1 MCALWR
7 RRELATLEQL
17 PEDSIIIKPES
28 GDTLVAEDVLKELCD
43 VLRKRG
49 YALIHRADAI
59 ILIKVLDPVAMQ
71 GRAVAYV
78 QDLTPLYMRH
88 KPIDWS
94 GDFSKKAV
102 S

>member
-1 MCALWR
+1 M
-7 RRELATLEQL
+7 
-17 PEDSIIIKPES
+17 PEDSIIIRPES
-28 GDTLVAEDVLKELCD
+28 GDTVLAEDVLREVCE
-43 VLRKRG
+43 VLRKHG

-59 ILIKVLDPVAMQ
+59 LLIKVLDPDSMR

-88 KPIDWS
+88 KAIDWS
-94 GDFSKKAV
+94 GDFGKKAV